1 MDLLFRASSLGKLMT
16 KSRTKSELISATAK
30 SELLKL
36 YLYHQYKRTE
46 DISNKY
52 IDKGIAV
59 ENDAI
64 DIWRRHTGN
73 IVFKN
78 ETRFRNDYVTGIPD
92 LLVKNDDGSIAFVP
106 DIKSSWSLTTY
117 YNSMLDDISSDYYWQ
132 GQAYCWLVGA
142 PYAVFV
148 FVLCNTTSTLLDD
161 EKHKLAWRMGSI
173 DTESPE
179 YIERCKQIER
189 NMIFDMDKFK
199 RDNPYTHIHHSADE
213 WQYDIPVEK
222 RIHEKMVWYDQSSID
237 ELMERVPT
245 WRDYVTKLN
254 SYI

>member
-1 MDLLFRASSLGKLMT
+1 MDQLLFRASSLGKLMT
-16 KSRTKSELISATAK
+16 KPRTKGESISATAK
-30 SELLKL
+30 GELLKL
-36 YLYHQYKRTE
+36 FLYHQYKRSE
-46 DISNKY
+46 DITSKY

-64 DIWRRHTGN
+64 DIWRRHTGH

-78 ETRFRNDYVTGIPD
+78 ETRFSNDCITGIPD
-92 LLVKNDDGSIAFVP
+92 LLVKNADDTVAFVP
-106 DIKSSWSLTTY
+106 DIKSSWSLHTFY
-117 YNSMLDDISSDYYWQ
+117 GSMLDEISSDYYWQ

-161 EKHKLAWRMGSI
+161 EKHKAAWRMGAI

-179 YIERCKQIER
+179 YIEKCKQIER
-189 NMIFDMDKFK
+189 NMIFDMAKFK
-199 RDNPYTHIHHSADE
+199 RDNPYTHIHHSNDE

-222 RIHEKMVWYDQSSID
+222 RIHEKVVWFEQESIND
-237 ELMERVPT
+237 LMERVPV

-254 SYI
+254 SI